1 MRTYTY
7 LLSLFACLMLL
18 ASKSMAQPYTLRHLG
33 IEDGL
38 SNNYVTDIVQ
48 DSQGCI
54 WIATEA
60 GLNRFNGKDFTV
72 YNTHNSDI
80 AGDALTRLLYDPEE
94 NKLWVGTKTGIS
106 LLDCRTQEFE
116 QSTPFDS
123 IDMNNNIVSISP
135 AADGGI
141 WVANHYGKIVHY
153 NKTGGK
159 VTILSREN
167 IQGLPHSH
175 WSVFDNGKGQ
185 LYVGHSGEGMSIIDL
200 KSVEAL
206 GFQVAR
212 EVTRDDIREVDIC
225 FLEKDGYRV
234 ELVSPYSA
242 TSVVAGLLKKYKNCP
257 YHICYE
263 TSHFEEALEELT
275 SHGYVMM
282 GSPTPAPAI
291 DQHPVVFLMNAS
303 LGMIE
308 LLDLG

>member
-1 MRTYTY
+1 MSTLNIHHIGY
-7 LLSLFACLMLL
+7 LV
-18 ASKSMAQPYTLRHLG
+18 K
-33 IEDGL
+33 
-38 SNNYVTDIVQ
+38 
-48 DSQGCI
+48 
-54 WIATEA
+54 
-60 GLNRFNGKDFTV
+60 
-72 YNTHNSDI
+72 
-80 AGDALTRLLYDPEE
+80 
-94 NKLWVGTKTGIS
+94 
-106 LLDCRTQEFE
+106 
-116 QSTPFDS
+116 
-123 IDMNNNIVSISP
+123 
-135 AADGGI
+135 
-141 WVANHYGKIVHY
+141 KIVPA
-153 NKTGGK
+153 
-159 VTILSREN
+159 IRS
-167 IQGLPHSH
+167 
-175 WSVFDNGKGQ
+175 F
-185 LYVGHSGEGMSIIDL
+185 
-200 KSVEAL
+200 EAL

>member
-1 MRTYTY
+1 MCTLTIHHIGY
-7 LLSLFACLMLL
+7 LV
-18 ASKSMAQPYTLRHLG
+18 K
-33 IEDGL
+33 
-38 SNNYVTDIVQ
+38 
-48 DSQGCI
+48 
-54 WIATEA
+54 
-60 GLNRFNGKDFTV
+60 
-72 YNTHNSDI
+72 
-80 AGDALTRLLYDPEE
+80 
-94 NKLWVGTKTGIS
+94 
-106 LLDCRTQEFE
+106 
-116 QSTPFDS
+116 
-123 IDMNNNIVSISP
+123 
-135 AADGGI
+135 
-141 WVANHYGKIVHY
+141 KIVPA
-153 NKTGGK
+153 
-159 VTILSREN
+159 IRS
-167 IQGLPHSH
+167 
-175 WSVFDNGKGQ
+175 F
-185 LYVGHSGEGMSIIDL
+185 
-200 KSVEAL
+200 EAL

>member
-1 MRTYTY
+1 MSTLTIHHIGY
-7 LLSLFACLMLL
+7 LV
-18 ASKSMAQPYTLRHLG
+18 K
-33 IEDGL
+33 
-38 SNNYVTDIVQ
+38 
-48 DSQGCI
+48 
-54 WIATEA
+54 
-60 GLNRFNGKDFTV
+60 
-72 YNTHNSDI
+72 
-80 AGDALTRLLYDPEE
+80 
-94 NKLWVGTKTGIS
+94 
-106 LLDCRTQEFE
+106 
-116 QSTPFDS
+116 
-123 IDMNNNIVSISP
+123 
-135 AADGGI
+135 
-141 WVANHYGKIVHY
+141 KIVPA
-153 NKTGGK
+153 
-159 VTILSREN
+159 IRS
-167 IQGLPHSH
+167 
-175 WSVFDNGKGQ
+175 F
-185 LYVGHSGEGMSIIDL
+185 
-200 KSVEAL
+200 EAL

-282 GSPTPAPAI
+282 WSPTPAPAI

>member
-1 MRTYTY
+1 MNTLTIHHIGY
-7 LLSLFACLMLL
+7 LV
-18 ASKSMAQPYTLRHLG
+18 K
-33 IEDGL
+33 
-38 SNNYVTDIVQ
+38 
-48 DSQGCI
+48 
-54 WIATEA
+54 
-60 GLNRFNGKDFTV
+60 
-72 YNTHNSDI
+72 
-80 AGDALTRLLYDPEE
+80 
-94 NKLWVGTKTGIS
+94 
-106 LLDCRTQEFE
+106 
-116 QSTPFDS
+116 
-123 IDMNNNIVSISP
+123 
-135 AADGGI
+135 
-141 WVANHYGKIVHY
+141 KIVPA
-153 NKTGGK
+153 
-159 VTILSREN
+159 IRS
-167 IQGLPHSH
+167 
-175 WSVFDNGKGQ
+175 F
-185 LYVGHSGEGMSIIDL
+185 
-200 KSVEAL
+200 EAL